1 MIEQIYHI
9 LCRVISEEVFRSS
22 TMLQVEFDM
31 PKPKSVLI
39 LFERWFFLT
48 FFGKKWKKCIKTQ
61 VIYFG
66 ARQGTPRLCM
76 LVRTHTPYDKK
87 FSFTLHWGQY
97 VHYSVCVQERRY
109 PKCENVWSSY
119 TVEENQNFPVFLTI
133 LEKRHPFA
141 YNFEWETWVL
151 FFKTALIQFKR
162 ARKFSTLVL
171 WKFTKNYSGF

>member
-1 MIEQIYHI
+1 
-9 LCRVISEEVFRSS
+9 LA
-22 TMLQVEFDM
+22 
-31 PKPKSVLI
+31 KN
-39 LFERWFFLT
+39 
-48 FFGKKWKKCIKTQ
+48 GKNGIKTQ